1 MRRRN
6 RCRYREAAPV
16 TAPPPRADRP
26 RRRRSR
32 ILAVSLSGLFP
43 GLGQLYNGDL
53 WRGLAFAAAAGL
65 TAFGPW
71 NPLEVEIDPDDP
83 AAGLRN
89 VLLASLPFLA
99 IALWSAID
107 AWHRARRPED
117 R

>member
-1 MRRRN
+1 MSAGGRTIEARRAPARRR
-6 RCRYREAAPV
+6 A
-16 TAPPPRADRP
+16 
-26 RRRRSR
+26 RSR
-32 ILAVSLSGLFP
+32 VIAFTLSGLFP
-43 GLGQLYNGDL
+43 GLGQLYNGDGL
-53 WRGLAFAAAAGL
+53 RGLAFAAAGAL

-107 AWHRARRPED
+107 AWRRARRPEG